1 MPEKPVQELLV
12 ALAGPAV
19 NVGIAGVLFV
29 IVGFPNPPADIE
41 SILQIPFGQRLLV
54 VNISLVLFNMI
65 PAFPMDGG
73 RVLRALLAML
83 ISYGR
88 ATEVAATVGQLL
100 AVLGAIFAIKS
111 GALLLVL
118 IALFIFLA
126 ARSESRMVQA
136 RIALAAVP
144 WVDLETH
151 EARDRPDHEAPR

>member
-1 MPEKPVQELLV
+1 
-12 ALAGPAV
+12 
-19 NVGIAGVLFV
+19 
-29 IVGFPNPPADIE
+29 
-41 SILQIPFGQRLLV
+41 
-54 VNISLVLFNMI
+54 
-65 PAFPMDGG
+65 
-73 RVLRALLAML
+73 ML

-88 ATEVAATVGQLL
+88 ATEVAATVGQFL